1 MITRNRANWLIC
13 VLSVTISLCV
23 LAVFLYVVFTPEM
36 EDRENIL
43 IGTGIGL
50 ISSICLT
57 IYIWINRHNL

>member
-13 VLSVTISLCV
+13 ILSATISLCV

-36 EDRENIL
+36 EDRKNIL

-50 ISSICLT
+50 ISSISLT

>member
-1 MITRNRANWLIC
+1 MIIRNRANWLIC

-23 LAVFLYVVFTPEM
+23 LGVFLYVVFTPEM

-50 ISSICLT
+50 ISSICLA

>member
-1 MITRNRANWLIC
+1 MITRNRAKWLIC
-13 VLSVTISLCV
+13 GLSVTISLCV

-36 EDRENIL
+36 EDRENTL

>member
-1 MITRNRANWLIC
+1 MITRNRAKWLIC
-13 VLSVTISLCV
+13 GLSVTISLCV

-57 IYIWINRHNL
+57 IYVCMDQSS